1 MKIYNYIK
9 STKTLGPYSRFVLWV
24 QGCPFSCK
32 GCMTPDSQDFNSGTE
47 INIITIGDLIL
58 NVNNI
63 EGLTISGGEPFS
75 QAKELVELLNII
87 KEKKDLGVII
97 YSGYTLQQLKNKND
111 SDINKLLEFTDIL
124 IDGQYVDNLND
135 GISLRGSSNQK
146 IHLLT
151 NRYLDVFDNYYNK
164 AIREIEIHMNNENMM
179 IVGIPI
185 QETLYKILH
194 KAKL

>member
-1 MKIYNYIK
+1 
-9 STKTLGPYSRFVLWV
+9 
-24 QGCPFSCK
+24 
-32 GCMTPDSQDFNSGTE
+32 
-47 INIITIGDLIL
+47 
-58 NVNNI
+58 
-63 EGLTISGGEPFS
+63 
-75 QAKELVELLNII
+75 
-87 KEKKDLGVII
+87 
-97 YSGYTLQQLKNKND
+97 LQQLKNKND

>member
-1 MKIYNYIK
+1 M
-9 STKTLGPYSRFVLWV
+9 
-24 QGCPFSCK
+24 
-32 GCMTPDSQDFNSGTE
+32 
-47 INIITIGDLIL
+47 
-58 NVNNI
+58 
-63 EGLTISGGEPFS
+63 TISGGEPFA
-75 QAKELVELLNII
+75 QANELVELLNII